1 MINVC
6 QVLLRLYPAAYRA
19 QFGEEMIAVF
29 EDVRADVDRKTL
41 AARAVFYIRE
51 IAGLVSGAFR
61 ESLHFRFNAP
71 VAPDVPFF
79 PRRFA
84 MRNGFRFPKST
95 PILMAIILAGVILAI
110 RKGEVIATS
119 LAPFD
124 QPVTPVHPAH
134 SYLLPGVFEGFIFFY
149 AAGLIGWAV
158 VFAMR
163 RSGVHRLDDVSSG
176 PK

>member
-1 MINVC
+1 MLNVC
-6 QVLLRLYPAAYRA
+6 QTLLRLYPAAYRTE
-19 QFGEEMIAVF
+19 FGEEMIAVF
-29 EDVRADVDRKTL
+29 EDIHADVDQKSL
-41 AARAVFYIRE
+41 AARGFFYVRE

-61 ESLHFRFNAP
+61 ERLHFRFNAP
-71 VAPDVPFF
+71 SAPDVPFL
-79 PRRFA
+79 PRRFT

-124 QPVTPVHPAH
+124 QPVTPIHPAH
-134 SYLLPGVFEGFIFFY
+134 SYLLPGVIEGIIFFY

>member
-1 MINVC
+1 MLNVC
-6 QVLLRLYPAAYRA
+6 QMLLRLYPATYRA
-19 QFGEEMIAVF
+19 EFGEEMIAVF
-29 EDVRADVDRKTL
+29 EDVRADCDRKSL
-41 AARAVFYIRE
+41 AAQAVFYIRE

-61 ESLHFRFNAP
+61 ESLHFRFNASNAP
-71 VAPDVPFF
+71 HVAFL
-79 PRRFA
+79 PRRFT

-95 PILMAIILAGVILAI
+95 PILMAIILAGVVVAI

-124 QPVTPVHPAH
+124 QPVTPIHPAH